1 MFQSLSPPWRRLI
14 SSLAYS
20 GLVAVVVALGYLT
33 FRAVSERRQRAE
45 SPGEPAAESEAIP
58 LVDFDNFSTR
68 REKSSDGERL
78 SVSLRLRLTAP
89 GSLPCYIYIIA
100 RNDRATPKL
109 WGVWPTQGPD
119 GAVSAGGH
127 FRGNNPT
134 TGEAVTLA
142 PSWTR
147 INASISHPPGQPPF
161 DTVMV
166 YVVSATGEI
175 LLARPFAL

>member
-1 MFQSLSPPWRRLI
+1 MFQSWSPRWRRLI

-20 GLVAVVVALGYLT
+20 GLVALVVGLGYLT
-33 FRAVSERRQRAE
+33 FRTVSERRQRADNT
-45 SPGEPAAESEAIP
+45 GEPAVESAAIP

-68 REKSSDGERL
+68 REKSSDAERL

-89 GSLPCYIYIIA
+89 GSLSCYVYVVA
-100 RNDRATPKL
+100 RNDHVTPKL

-127 FRGNNPT
+127 FRSNNPT
-134 TGEAVTLA
+134 TGETITLT

-147 INASISHPPGQPPF
+147 ISAAISHPPGQPPF

-166 YVVSATGEI
+166 YVVSAKGEI